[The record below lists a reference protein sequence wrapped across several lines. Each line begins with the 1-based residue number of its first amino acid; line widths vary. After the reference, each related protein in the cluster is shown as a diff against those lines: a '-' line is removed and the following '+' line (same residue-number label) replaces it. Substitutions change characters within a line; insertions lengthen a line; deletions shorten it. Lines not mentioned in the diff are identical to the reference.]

1 MSQSL
6 FRCLSHIITTEVLWN
21 SFKSP
26 PQRSLFAWCLSVKTV
41 LSDRRGEVSIFQI
54 KIDFGATGICFSPIR
69 AFVPCHLQDHIIP
82 TQNKR
87 IKCIMCF
94 FLGSV
99 YHWMGNMTHH
109 SSLPGYSAR
118 TLVWRIPFR
127 PCTSSNRAHREESL
141 LVVFNCKAICK
152 RPTFLSFFS
161 HLHSAMNCPASTTRI
176 QLVKCSRLY

>member
-21 SFKSP
+21 SFRLPP

-87 IKCIMCF
+87 IKCIMCVFWAVFTIEWATWRIIVLYQVTLQELWSEGFPSVPVLCRIVPTEKNRYLWASIVRPFARDQPF
-94 FLGSV
+94 FLFF
-99 YHWMGNMTHH
+99 
-109 SSLPGYSAR
+109 P
-118 TLVWRIPFR
+118 I
-127 PCTSSNRAHREESL
+127 CTVRWTAL
-141 LVVFNCKAICK
+141 LLLQGFNW
-152 RPTFLSFFS
+152 
-161 HLHSAMNCPASTTRI
+161 
-176 QLVKCSRLY
+176 